1 MASTDP
7 TAPKPL
13 NISCVIGAVNLPEV
27 GSIQSVQ
34 ARTAK
39 TQKDP
44 TNTVTTTYTHQIERS
59 AFSKKL
65 ATLASGT
72 GGIIP
77 KLNLNIGAPAC
88 TFGEGA
94 IGPGLEHPVLNLLSG
109 ASKSRFSPASVY
121 VIPTGSPIIEQRLT
135 ESITNTPNNVLD
147 DQILRTG
154 GSGFIPFYKRAPYN
168 ELTSRKTYNI
178 WQQVVST
185 DFVKTFFV
193 NLGVTNYEPNGYAHI
208 STQYNGTGSQVTVH
222 AQNTKCLVKR
232 VFPIADDLLY
242 ESPNIYFSKVGNV
255 AVAPKV
261 VQAKGGVNCGF
272 WLRFNH
278 TKPSSFVS
286 DAAPEDSSIVIN
298 FGKPG
303 RSKYVSHFSIF
314 LQTNK
319 VFLRY
324 ENPLNGSFVDMDLQ
338 GKALGSSNSTEFDV
352 FVHFAGPNMYIGF
365 DPDVSTWNSIEPFDL
380 ESQSGAKSQD
390 KRFECRIPQD
400 SMIQILF
407 SNLQCSYTY
416 SPICFDNLNYEE
428 VSATNVESFSGI
440 SVTGTQGYSKVK
452 IYGDVAVGVDTFTE
466 NALNTDLYKR
476 KNPNNVLNDPGTN
489 LQQDTKE
496 APTYYSDWRRINDG
510 GGGIIQDAD
519 YIKNPELY
527 YRELN
532 RTRDN
537 SRPQDPRYSIT
548 GAVTYN
554 TTIEGPVFFYLRN
567 YTTTTDKKVSG
578 INKPLWGEYS
588 DVTGYLIRA
597 QVEDDFDNKNLS
609 YRRTSATLTFRNMT
623 NDLIGRQI
631 LNALQE
637 NILTFTLKAG
647 YDNDKH
653 TFFQGM
659 TKSVKVTRKP
669 DSYEVEVKCDD
680 IGDTLL
686 SGTHFNV
693 TNPVSLHFRTYKYI
707 LEDCFEFAGL
717 SKYYMPRKR
726 LDNDNFDVLYDI
738 YFNQY
743 TGLPQ
748 YQNALSSRVISASRE
763 KKIKDVIQPLLS
775 MMIHVSSPTG
785 SNLANNLPVIYWNPE
800 KELFE
805 LTTRGADKA
814 EELFFAGDAALDGR
828 GITYLANANPEGLHG
843 LATSEGWVEETA
855 VNNLYSQ
862 VVLIHQNFDGYPSI
876 FKSNNDFINRAVSD
890 TAFNRLNALV
900 GPNVQ
905 YQEVLGYVGFNKD
918 DYYNDQQPPN
928 SGLIQSQILGKQ
940 IFDAKE
946 NVARRTFQSLSVN
959 VYVTKP
965 LKSYG
970 KFKIKSF
977 AGGVEFDT
985 TEEYIYSSVSY
996 SIDVDKNLITARV
1009 EGSYF
1014 PQIT

>member
-13 NISCVIGAVNLPEV
+13 NISCVIGAVNLPEI

-34 ARTAK
+34 SRFRQ
-39 TQKDP
+39 QKDK
-44 TNTVTTTYTHQIERS
+44 TNTITATYTHQIERS
-59 AFSKKL
+59 TFSKKL
-65 ATLASGT
+65 ATLASGS

-94 IGPGLEHPVLNLLSG
+94 IGPGMVHPVLDLLSG
-109 ASKSRFSPASVY
+109 ASKSKFSPVAY
-121 VIPTGSPIIEQRLT
+121 VIPTGSPVIEQRLT

-154 GSGFIPFYKRAPYN
+154 GSGFIPFYKKTPYN
-168 ELTSRKTYNI
+168 ELTPRTTYNI
-178 WQQVVST
+178 WEQVTST
-185 DFVKTFFV
+185 DFIKTFFV

-232 VFPIADDLLY
+232 IFPIADDLLY

-255 AVAPKV
+255 TVAPKV
-261 VQAKGGVNCGF
+261 VQAKGGTNCGF

-278 TKPSSFVS
+278 TKPSTFVDGS
-286 DAAPEDSSIVIN
+286 DSTPENSSIVIN
-298 FGKPG
+298 FGKSG
-303 RSKYVSHFSIF
+303 RSKYVSNFSIF
-314 LQTNK
+314 LQINRT
-319 VFLRY
+319 FLRY
-324 ENPLNGSFVDMDLQ
+324 ENPINGSIDEIELQ
-338 GKALGSSNSTEFDV
+338 GNTLGLNNSTEFDV

-365 DPDVSTWNSIEPFDL
+365 DPDVSTWNSIEPFKL
-380 ESQSGAKSQD
+380 KSEAN
-390 KRFECRIPQD
+390 KTNYSEYAECRIPQD
-400 SMIQILF
+400 STIQILF
-407 SNLQCSYTY
+407 TNLQCSYTY

-428 VSATNVESFSGI
+428 VNSTNTESFNGVSI
-440 SVTGTQGYSKVK
+440 TGTQGYGK
-452 IYGDVAVGVDTFTE
+452 IKIHGDVAVGNKNTFTE
-466 NALNTDLYKR
+466 QTLNTDLFTR
-476 KNPNNVLNDPGTN
+476 KNPTNVNNDPASGLRQTTN
-489 LQQDTKE
+489 E

-510 GGGIIQDAD
+510 AGGIIEDSD
-519 YIKNPELY
+519 YVKNPEFY

-532 RTRDN
+532 VAQDN
-537 SRPQDPRYSIT
+537 SRPQNPRYSID
-548 GAVTYN
+548 GVVTYN

-567 YTTTTDKKVSG
+567 YTTATDKKVSG

-588 DVTGYLIRA
+588 DVTGYLVSARI
-597 QVEDDFDNKNLS
+597 EDDFDNKNLS
-609 YRRTSATLTFRNMT
+609 YRRTSATLTFKNMT

-647 YDNDKH
+647 YGNDKH

-659 TKSVKVTRKP
+659 TKSVKVVRQP
-669 DSYEVEVKCDD
+669 DSYTVEVVCSD

-686 SGTHFNV
+686 SGIHFNV
-693 TNPVSLHFRTYKYI
+693 SNPISLHFRTYQYI

-717 SKYYMPRKR
+717 SKYYVPRSR
-726 LDNDNFDVLYDI
+726 VADFDVLYDI

-748 YQNALSSRVISASRE
+748 YQNALSSRIISASRD
-763 KKIKDVIQPLLS
+763 KKIKDVVQPLLS

-805 LTTRGADKA
+805 LTTRGADNA
-814 EELFFAGDAALDGR
+814 EELFFAGDSNLDGQ
-828 GITYLANANPEGLHG
+828 GITYLANSNPEGLHG
-843 LATSEGWVEETA
+843 LATTEGWTEETA
-855 VNNLYSQ
+855 VNNLHSE
-862 VVLIHQNFDGYPSI
+862 VILIHQNFDGYPSI
-876 FKSNNDFINRAVSD
+876 FDSNNNFINQAVGDS
-890 TAFNRLNALV
+890 AFQRLNALV
-900 GPNVQ
+900 GPNVS

-918 DYYNDQQPPN
+918 DYYNDSVSPN
-928 SGLIQSQILGKQ
+928 QGLIQSKILGKQ
-940 IFDAKE
+940 IFDARE

-965 LKSYG
+965 LKTYG

-985 TEEYIYSSVSY
+985 TEEYIYSSVVY
-996 SIDVDKNLITARV
+996 NIDVDKNLITARV

>member
-34 ARTAK
+34 SRNRQ
-39 TQKDP
+39 QKDK
-44 TNTVTTTYTHQIERS
+44 TNTITATYSHQIERS
-59 AFSKKL
+59 TFSKKL
-65 ATLASGT
+65 DTLASGT

-94 IGPGLEHPVLNLLSG
+94 IGPDMAHPVLDLLSG
-109 ASKSRFSPASVY
+109 ASKSKFGNATYVVPA
-121 VIPTGSPIIEQRLT
+121 GSPIIEQRLT

-147 DQILRTG
+147 DQMLRTG
-154 GSGFIPFYKRAPYN
+154 GSGFIPFYKRAPYTD
-168 ELTSRKTYNI
+168 LTTRTTYNI
-178 WQQVVST
+178 WQQVT
-185 DFVKTFFV
+185 RADFVKTFFV

-242 ESPNIYFSKVGNV
+242 ESPNIYFSKVGDV
-255 AVAPKV
+255 AVVPKV

-278 TKPSSFVS
+278 TKPSAFIDGS
-286 DAAPEDSSIVIN
+286 DSTPENSSIVIN
-298 FGKPG
+298 FGKSG
-303 RSKYVSHFSIF
+303 KSKYISNFSIF
-314 LQTNK
+314 LQTNRL
-319 VFLRY
+319 FLRY
-324 ENPLNGSFVDMDLQ
+324 ENPFNGNLVEIPLQ
-338 GKALGSSNSTEFDV
+338 GKTLGLNNSTEFDV

-365 DPDVSTWNSIEPFDL
+365 DPDVSTWNSIEPQKL
-380 ESQSGAKSQD
+380 NSESEKTNYGEYS
-390 KRFECRIPQD
+390 ECRIPKD
-400 SMIQILF
+400 SIIQILF
-407 SNLQCSYTY
+407 ANLQCSYTY

-428 VSATNVESFSGI
+428 VNSTNTESFNGI
-440 SVTGTQGYSKVK
+440 SVTGTQGHGK
-452 IYGDVAVGVDTFTE
+452 IKIHGDVAVGTDTFTE
-466 NALNTDLYKR
+466 SALNTDLFTR
-476 KNPNNVLNDPGTN
+476 KNPTNVLNDPASDLKQT
-489 LQQDTKE
+489 TKE

-510 GGGIIQDAD
+510 KGGIISDSD
-519 YIKNPELY
+519 YIKNPEFY

-532 RTRDN
+532 RARDN
-537 SRPQDPRYSIT
+537 SLPQNPRFSID
-548 GAVTYN
+548 GAVTFN

-588 DVTGYLIRA
+588 DVTGYLVSVR
-597 QVEDDFDNKNLS
+597 VDEEFDNKNLS
-609 YRRTSATLTFRNMT
+609 YRRSNATLVFRNMT

-637 NILTFTLKAG
+637 NILTFTIKAG
-647 YDNDKH
+647 YGNDKH

-659 TKSVKVTRKP
+659 TKSVKVLRQP
-669 DSYEVEVKCDD
+669 DKYEIEIKCDD

-686 SGTHFNV
+686 SGIHFNV
-693 TNPVSLHFRTYKYI
+693 VNPVSLHFRTYQYI

-717 SKYYMPRKR
+717 AKYYMPRSR
-726 LDNDNFDVLYDI
+726 VSDFDVLYDI

-748 YQNALSSRVISASRE
+748 YQNALSSRVISASRD
-763 KKIKDVIQPLLS
+763 KKIKDIVQNLLA

-785 SNLANNLPVIYWNPE
+785 ANLANNLPVIYWNPE

-805 LTTRGADKA
+805 LTTRGADNA
-814 EELFFAGDAALDGR
+814 EELFFAGDATVDGQ
-828 GITYLANANPEGLHG
+828 GITYLVNSNPEGLHG
-843 LATSEGWVEETA
+843 LATDSGWTEETN
-855 VNNLYSQ
+855 VNNLHSQ

-876 FKSNNDFINRAVSD
+876 FNSNNNFINQAVGDS
-890 TAFNRLNALV
+890 AYNRLNALV

-918 DYYNDQQPPN
+918 DYYNDQMPPN
-928 SGLIQSQILGKQ
+928 SGLIQSKILGKQ
-940 IFDAKE
+940 IFDARE

-996 SIDVDKNLITARV
+996 EIDVDKNLIKARV

>member
-44 TNTVTTTYTHQIERS
+44 TNTVTTTFTHQIERS
-59 AFSKKL
+59 TFSKKL
-65 ATLASGT
+65 TTLASGS

-94 IGPGLEHPVLNLLSG
+94 IGPGMEHPVLNLLSG
-109 ASKSRFSPASVY
+109 ASKSKFSTAAY

-135 ESITNTPNNVLD
+135 ESITNTPSNVLD

-154 GSGFIPFYKRAPYN
+154 GSGFIPFYKRAPYT
-168 ELTSRKTYNI
+168 ELKSRTTYNI
-178 WQQVVST
+178 WQQVIST

-208 STQYNGTGSQVTVH
+208 STQYNGTGSQITVH

-232 VFPIADDLLY
+232 IFPIADDLLY
-242 ESPNIYFSKVGNV
+242 ESPTIYFSKVGNV
-255 AVAPKV
+255 TVAPKV
-261 VQAKGGVNCGF
+261 VKAKGGANCGF

-278 TKPSSFVS
+278 TKPSAFVNGS
-286 DAAPEDSSIVIN
+286 NSTPEDSSIVIN

-303 RSKYVSHFSIF
+303 RSTYVSHFSIF
-314 LQTNK
+314 LQTNRT
-319 VFLRY
+319 FLRY
-324 ENPLNGSFVDMDLQ
+324 ENPVDGSFAEMDLQ
-338 GKALGSSNSTEFDV
+338 GNTLGLNNSTEFDV

-365 DPDVSTWNSIEPFDL
+365 DPDVATWNSIEPFKL
-380 ESQSGAKSQD
+380 NSVASQTNYSEYA
-390 KRFECRIPQD
+390 ECRIPQD

-407 SNLQCSYTY
+407 TNLQCSYTY

-428 VSATNVESFSGI
+428 VNAINAESFSGV
-440 SVTGTQGYSKVK
+440 SVTGTQGYGK
-452 IYGDVAVGVDTFTE
+452 IKIHGDVAVGVDTFTE
-466 NALNTDLYKR
+466 NALNKDLFTR
-476 KNPNNVLNDPGTN
+476 RNPTNVYNDPATN
-489 LQQDTKE
+489 ISQDTKE

-510 GGGIIQDAD
+510 EGGVLIDAD
-519 YIKNPELY
+519 YVGNPELY

-537 SRPQDPRYSIT
+537 TKPQDPRWSIN
-548 GAVTYN
+548 GVVTYN
-554 TTIEGPVFFYLRN
+554 TTIEGPIFFYLRN
-567 YTTTTDKKVSG
+567 YTTATNKKISG
-578 INKPLWGEYS
+578 INKSLWGEYS
-588 DVTGYLIRA
+588 DVTGYLVSAKI
-597 QVEDDFDNKNLS
+597 DDNFENNNLS
-609 YRRTSATLTFRNMT
+609 YRKTTATLTFRNMT

-631 LNALQE
+631 LNVLQE

-647 YDNDKH
+647 YGNDKH

-659 TKSVKVTRKP
+659 TKNVTVVRKP
-669 DSYEVEVKCDD
+669 DSYEVVVKCDD

-686 SGTHFNV
+686 SGIHFNV
-693 TNPVSLHFRTYKYI
+693 ANPVSLHFRTYKYI

-717 SKYYMPRKR
+717 SQYYVPRSR
-726 LDNDNFDVLYDI
+726 VSGFDVLYDI

-748 YQNALSSRVISASRE
+748 YQNALSSRVISASRDR
-763 KKIKDVIQPLLS
+763 KIKDVVHPLLS
-775 MMIHVSSPTG
+775 MMIHVSSPSG
-785 SNLANNLPVIYWNPE
+785 SNLANNLPVLYWNPE

-805 LTTRGADKA
+805 LTTRGADDA
-814 EELFFAGDAALDGR
+814 EELFFAGDAAIDGQ
-828 GITYLANANPEGLHG
+828 GITYLVNSNPAGLHG
-843 LATSEGWVEETA
+843 LATSDGWTEETA
-855 VNNLYSQ
+855 VDNLHSQ

-876 FKSNNDFINRAVSD
+876 FKSNNAFITQAVGD
-890 TAFNRLNALV
+890 NAFARLNALV

-918 DYYNDQQPPN
+918 DYYNDQMPPN
-928 SGLIQSQILGKQ
+928 TGLIQSQILGKQ

-977 AGGVEFDT
+977 AGGVELDT

-996 SIDVDKNLITARV
+996 TIDVDKNLITARV

>member
-44 TNTVTTTYTHQIERS
+44 TNTVTTTFTHQIERS
-59 AFSKKL
+59 TFSKKL
-65 ATLASGT
+65 TTLASGS

-94 IGPGLEHPVLNLLSG
+94 IGPGMEHPVLNLLSG
-109 ASKSRFSPASVY
+109 ASKSKFSTAAY

-135 ESITNTPNNVLD
+135 ESITNTPSNVLD

-154 GSGFIPFYKRAPYN
+154 GSGFIPFYKRAPYT
-168 ELTSRKTYNI
+168 ELKSRTTYNI
-178 WQQVVST
+178 WQQVIST

-208 STQYNGTGSQVTVH
+208 STQYNGTGSQITVH

-232 VFPIADDLLY
+232 IFPIADDLLY
-242 ESPNIYFSKVGNV
+242 ESPTIYFSKVGNV
-255 AVAPKV
+255 TVAPKV
-261 VQAKGGVNCGF
+261 VKAKGGANCGF

-278 TKPSSFVS
+278 TKPSAFVNGS
-286 DAAPEDSSIVIN
+286 NSTPEDSSIVIN

-303 RSKYVSHFSIF
+303 RSTYVSHFSIF
-314 LQTNK
+314 LQTNRT
-319 VFLRY
+319 FLRY
-324 ENPLNGSFVDMDLQ
+324 ENPVDGSFAEMDLQ
-338 GKALGSSNSTEFDV
+338 GNTLGLNNSTEFDV

-365 DPDVSTWNSIEPFDL
+365 DPDVATWNSIEPFKL
-380 ESQSGAKSQD
+380 NSVASQTNYSKYA
-390 KRFECRIPQD
+390 ECRIPQD

-407 SNLQCSYTY
+407 TNLQCSYTY

-428 VSATNVESFSGI
+428 VNAINAESFSGV
-440 SVTGTQGYSKVK
+440 SVTGTQGYGK
-452 IYGDVAVGVDTFTE
+452 IKIHGDVAVGVDTFTE
-466 NALNTDLYKR
+466 NALNKDLFTR
-476 KNPNNVLNDPGTN
+476 RNPTNVYNDPATN
-489 LQQDTKE
+489 ISQDTKE

-510 GGGIIQDAD
+510 EGGVLIEAD
-519 YIKNPELY
+519 YVGNPELY

-537 SRPQDPRYSIT
+537 TKPQDPRWSIN
-548 GAVTYN
+548 GVVTYN
-554 TTIEGPVFFYLRN
+554 TTIEGPIFFYLRN
-567 YTTTTDKKVSG
+567 YTTATNKKISG
-578 INKPLWGEYS
+578 INKSLWGEYS
-588 DVTGYLIRA
+588 DVTGYLVSAKI
-597 QVEDDFDNKNLS
+597 DDNFENNNLS
-609 YRRTSATLTFRNMT
+609 YRKTTATLTFRNMT

-631 LNALQE
+631 LNVLQE

-647 YDNDKH
+647 YGNDKH

-659 TKSVKVTRKP
+659 TKNVTVVRKP
-669 DSYEVEVKCDD
+669 DSYEVVVKCDD

-686 SGTHFNV
+686 SGIHFNV
-693 TNPVSLHFRTYKYI
+693 ANPVSLHFRTYKYI

-717 SKYYMPRKR
+717 SQYYVPRNR
-726 LDNDNFDVLYDI
+726 VSGFDVLYDI

-748 YQNALSSRVISASRE
+748 YQNALSSRVISASRDR
-763 KKIKDVIQPLLS
+763 KIKDVVHPLLS
-775 MMIHVSSPTG
+775 MMIHVSSPSG
-785 SNLANNLPVIYWNPE
+785 SNLANNLPVLYWNPE

-805 LTTRGADKA
+805 LTTRGADDA
-814 EELFFAGDAALDGR
+814 EELFFAGDAAIDGQ
-828 GITYLANANPEGLHG
+828 GITYLVNSNPAGLHG
-843 LATSEGWVEETA
+843 LATSDGWTEETA
-855 VNNLYSQ
+855 VDNLHSQ

-876 FKSNNDFINRAVSD
+876 FKSNNAFITQAVGD
-890 TAFNRLNALV
+890 NAFARLNALV

-918 DYYNDQQPPN
+918 DYYNDQMPPN
-928 SGLIQSQILGKQ
+928 TGLIQSQILGKQ

-977 AGGVEFDT
+977 AGGVELDT

-996 SIDVDKNLITARV
+996 TIDVDKNLITARV